1 MLGARGTKGIGMTDV
16 VQSIARPADR
26 IELGDDA
33 EGRIVV
39 RNVSKRFRS
48 VEAVRDLSFTVE
60 PGQVTGFLGTNGS
73 GKTTALRIILGLIRP
88 TSGEATVGGLRYARL
103 AHPARVVG
111 ALLDSD
117 ILHPAHKAR
126 THLRIRTAAIGV
138 PDSRADEVLALVG
151 LSDAANRRIGGF
163 SPGMKQRLGLATAL
177 LGDPRVLILD
187 EPGSGLDPEGLAWLR
202 GLLRSLAASGRTVLV
217 SSHRLTESAQFV
229 DRVVILSKG
238 AQVFEGVPADVH
250 DN

>member
-26 IELGDDA
+26 IELGDGA

-48 VEAVRDLSFTVE
+48 VEAVRE
-60 PGQVTGFLGTNGS
+60 
-73 GKTTALRIILGLIRP
+73 
-88 TSGEATVGGLRYARL
+88 
-103 AHPARVVG
+103 
-111 ALLDSD
+111 
-117 ILHPAHKAR
+117 
-126 THLRIRTAAIGV
+126 
-138 PDSRADEVLALVG
+138 
-151 LSDAANRRIGGF
+151 
-163 SPGMKQRLGLATAL
+163 RLGLATAL